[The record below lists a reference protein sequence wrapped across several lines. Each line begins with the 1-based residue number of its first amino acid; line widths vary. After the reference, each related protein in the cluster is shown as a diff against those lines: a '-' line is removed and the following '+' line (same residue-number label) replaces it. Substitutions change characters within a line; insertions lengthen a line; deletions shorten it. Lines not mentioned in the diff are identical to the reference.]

1 MSSVSKGKKKLIER
15 AILLLAIVAA
25 VGAVMLANVLY
36 EFYLEKKYP
45 KSDLY
50 GTWTEQDVATYAAE
64 AFVVTPAGVAINGG
78 IVDTRY
84 SWNGTYLEF
93 QVGNKTRRFKVL
105 NEELSEIQLISE
117 PHYQPVY
124 RLSEN
129 D

>member
-36 EFYLEKKYP
+36 DFYLEKKYP
-45 KSDLY
+45 KSNLY
-50 GTWTEQDVATYAAE
+50 GTWTEQNVASYSAE
-64 AFVVTPAGVAINGG
+64 AFVVTPAGVAIDGG
-78 IVDTRY
+78 VVDTHY
-84 SWNGTYLEF
+84 SWNGTYLEY
-93 QVGNKTRRFKVL
+93 QVGDKTRRFKVL
-105 NEELSEIQLISE
+105 NEELTELQLISE

-129 D
+129 Y